1 MNTGVPKEAI
11 NIYNRALELTNRN
24 QIAEALEEYKKAVEL
39 YPDFLEA
46 YTNMGQLY
54 SHMEERDEAIACY
67 NRALKIDRNFRVLLN
82 IGVEHY
88 NHGDMK
94 SALDF
99 FLEAVKK
106 KKDFIEGN
114 FYAGLVHYNQKDLK
128 KAEPF
133 FKKVT
138 LSDPKHLKAH
148 YLLSYIYYEWKDY
161 KATLECLDIIAD
173 RSEDR
178 HFINRYYGFCY
189 YYLGDYDRA
198 VKYLQEAIESRPE
211 YARFKKYLE
220 SISYENKVKEVGD
233 VDKAISELEGTIMH
247 DKPVLSEVTRL
258 SMLYIFKGENK
269 KAEKLLL
276 DTKKRIAS

>member
-11 NIYNRALELTNRN
+11 NIYNRALELTNRD

-128 KAEPF
+128 KGGA
-133 FKKVT
+133 
-138 LSDPKHLKAH
+138 
-148 YLLSYIYYEWKDY
+148 LL
-161 KATLECLDIIAD
+161 
-173 RSEDR
+173 
-178 HFINRYYGFCY
+178 
-189 YYLGDYDRA
+189 
-198 VKYLQEAIESRPE
+198 
-211 YARFKKYLE
+211 
-220 SISYENKVKEVGD
+220 
-233 VDKAISELEGTIMH
+233 
-247 DKPVLSEVTRL
+247 
-258 SMLYIFKGENK
+258 
-269 KAEKLLL
+269 
-276 DTKKRIAS
+276 